1 MMQVAA
7 MTGGPG
13 GAMPSGQLSGADDF
27 MTLLVAQLQAQDPLS
42 PMDPSEFMSQLAQLQ
57 SVVELQN
64 IGGLLA
70 QSSLGDAV
78 GLIGRSIQWEDAT
91 TGEVVEALVERVDIS
106 DGAPRLIAGGA
117 ELALDDV
124 RAITG

>member
-1 MMQVAA
+1 MQVAA
-7 MTGGPG
+7 VTGGPG
-13 GAMPSGQLSGADDF
+13 GAMPSAQLSGADDF

-78 GLIGRSIQWEDAT
+78 SLIGRSIQWVDAT
-91 TGEVVEALVERVDIS
+91 TGDVVEARVERVDMS
-106 DGAPRLIAGGA
+106 DGALRLIAGDA
-117 ELALDDV
+117 ELAFDDV
-124 RAITG
+124 LAVNG